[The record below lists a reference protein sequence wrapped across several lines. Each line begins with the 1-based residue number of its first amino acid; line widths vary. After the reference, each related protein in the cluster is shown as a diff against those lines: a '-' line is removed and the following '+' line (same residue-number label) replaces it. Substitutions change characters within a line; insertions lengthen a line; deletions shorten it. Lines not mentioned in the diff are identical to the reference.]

1 MNRAIFYP
9 SILCLILF
17 SLLSNTAAA
26 ALPEF
31 TKLVKKTAPSVVNIN
46 ARRTKQS
53 SAEQLEGQRMPEPFH
68 RFFRG
73 GPQQRPNPRPSMGSG
88 FIVSED
94 GYILTNNHVVDGADL
109 IVVSLN
115 DRREREA
122 RLVGADALSDLALL
136 KIEADDLPIVEFGS
150 SESLEVGEWVVAIGS
165 PFGFE
170 YSVTAGIVSA
180 KGRSLPNAE
189 ANYVPFIQTDV
200 AINPGNS
207 GGPLF
212 NMKGQVVGINSQ
224 IFTRSGGFM
233 GLSFAIPIDVAM
245 EVVEQLKESGSV
257 ERGWLGVLIQRVD
270 RDLAESFGLDRPS
283 GALINKI
290 FPDSPAEKAGLKE
303 GDIIIEFDGK
313 HIDLS
318 SHLPHVVGRTKVDT
332 EVDVIVMRD
341 RERQTIKLNV
351 GVLPKNRVAA
361 SQGPRVQEFESRI
374 GLVVRDVTEEEKEHQ
389 AVDYGVVVQRVLEG
403 GAAQEAGIR
412 NGDIITLVDNEIIR
426 SLNDFETLVENI
438 PDNKAVPARIVR
450 RGSPSFLVIKI
461 TE

>member
-1 MNRAIFYP
+1 MNKAIFYP
-9 SILCLILF
+9 SMFWLLLM
-17 SLLSNTAAA
+17 SLLCNVSAAT
-26 ALPEF
+26 LPEF
-31 TKLVKKTAPSVVNIN
+31 TKLVKKTVPSVVNIK
-46 ARRTKQS
+46 ARRTKS
-53 SAEQLEGQRMPEPFH
+53 EGQQLPEELFH
-68 RFFRG
+68 RFFRGG
-73 GPQQRPNPRPSMGSG
+73 GPQQRPNPRPTRGSG
-88 FIVSED
+88 FIISAD

-109 IVVSLN
+109 IIVSLN

-122 RLVGADALSDLALL
+122 EIVGADPLSDLALL
-136 KIEADDLPIVEFGS
+136 KIDADNLPVVEFGS
-150 SESLEVGEWVVAIGS
+150 SGALEVGEWVIAIGS

-180 KGRSLPNAE
+180 KGRSLPNSL

-257 ERGWLGVLIQRVD
+257 VRGWLGVLIQPVN
-270 RDLAESFGLDRPS
+270 RDLAESFGMDRPS
-283 GALINKI
+283 GALVIQI
-290 FPDSPAEKAGLKE
+290 FPDSPAQQAGLKE
-303 GDIIIEFDGK
+303 GDIIIEFNGK
-313 HIDLS
+313 QIDLS
-318 SHLPHVVGRTKVDT
+318 SHLPHVVGRTQVDT

-341 RERQTIKLNV
+341 RERQTIKLKV
-351 GVLPKNRVAA
+351 GMLPENRLQA
-361 SQGPRVQEFESRI
+361 SLGSRFQEFESRI
-374 GLVVRDVTEEEKEHQ
+374 GLVVREITEEEKDRHDVE
-389 AVDYGVVVQRVLEG
+389 YGVVVQRVLD
-403 GAAQEAGIR
+403 GAAREAGIR
-412 NGDIITLVDNEIIR
+412 PADIITLLDNEIIR
-426 SLNDFETLVENI
+426 SLDDFETAVENM

-461 TE
+461 TR